1 MQNSPGSFVV
11 LDVETANPRLSSI
24 CQIGIASFQDGVLER
39 SWESFVNPE
48 DYFDPMN
55 VSIHGIDEERVE
67 SAPTWPAVYPR
78 ADQLLAGNV
87 VVSHT
92 AFDRSAVCRAC
103 EKYALPLN
111 EYQWL
116 DSARVVRRAWPMFSR
131 SGYGLSNVAEHFSI
145 SYKAHDA
152 LEDAR
157 CAGEILLRAIA
168 ETGLDVGQWV
178 ERVKQPIM
186 SSLAGSV
193 TRGGNAEG
201 PLHGEV
207 LVFTGAL
214 SMPRAEAADAASLA
228 GCEVD
233 SGVTKRT
240 TLLVVGDQ
248 DITKLAGREKSSKHR
263 KAEGLIIKGQ
273 RIRIIG
279 ETDFRHLCRLPVRR
293 AKANRTALNRDAD
306 RKGKCVEDAM
316 FCGKCGKPID
326 PADSFCRNCGA
337 SAGNALSPMQ
347 ANPAPSTTPVK
358 TKSTA
363 QMKLGAVVFVVCLF
377 GACPAAFIGEN
388 GSFKSLLVIGMIV
401 GMIVGAVM
409 YFAGS

>member
-1 MQNSPGSFVV
+1 MQNSLESFVV
-11 LDVETANPRLSSI
+11 IDVETANPRLSSI
-24 CQIGIASFQDGVLER
+24 CQIGVASFRGGVLEH

-55 VSIHGIDEERVE
+55 VSIHGIDEKRVE

-78 ADQLLAGNV
+78 ADRLLAGSV

-92 AFDRSAVCRAC
+92 PFDHSAVCRAC

-116 DSARVVRRAWPMFSR
+116 DSARVARRAWPMFSR
-131 SGYGLSNVAEHFSI
+131 SGYGLSSAAEHFSI

-178 ERVKQPIM
+178 ERAKQPITG
-186 SSLAGSV
+186 SLAHSI
-193 TRGGNAEG
+193 TRDGNPEG

-214 SMPRAEAADAASLA
+214 SMPRAEAADAASVA
-228 GCEVD
+228 GCQVA

-248 DITKLAGREKSSKHR
+248 DISKLAGHEKSSKHR
-263 KAEGLIIKGQ
+263 KAEELIAKGQ

-279 ETDFRHLCRLPVRR
+279 ETDFRHLCGLEVRR
-293 AKANRTALNRDAD
+293 ANADLAAIGGGANR
-306 RKGKCVEDAM
+306 KQQSVEAAR

-326 PADSFCRNCGA
+326 QADKFCRDCGT
-337 SAGNALSPMQ
+337 STDYGVYPVRV
-347 ANPAPSTTPVK
+347 NPARYVARVRTKTTG
-358 TKSTA
+358 
-363 QMKLGAVVFVVCLF
+363 QMKLGAVIFAVSMFGGCPAVFVS
-377 GACPAAFIGEN
+377 GGNWIWA
-388 GSFKSLLVIGMIV
+388 LVLV
-401 GMIVGAVM
+401 GLVAGAVM
-409 YFAGS
+409 YFVGS